1 MVFSVPNE
9 LLTSCQ
15 LPMQMRQAE
24 MEGLL
29 YLELKCATSDCY
41 EINHFSFNSYL
52 CPCGLCHVGTFSLYY
67 LPSNKML
74 QGTSGWLRSWRGR
87 GARTSNFI
95 LSWFAPSALLG
106 SGLQGYKLSGAPSP
120 VGINDNSGV

>member
-1 MVFSVPNE
+1 
-9 LLTSCQ
+9 
-15 LPMQMRQAE
+15 

-41 EINHFSFNSYL
+41 EINHFGFNSCL

-74 QGTSGWLRSWRGR
+74 QGT
-87 GARTSNFI
+87 
-95 LSWFAPSALLG
+95 LG
-106 SGLQGYKLSGAPSP
+106 VIKTLKGEGDSHKQLHSS
-120 VGINDNSGV
+120 VVCTFCSS

>member
-29 YLELKCATSDCY
+29 YLELKYATSDCY
-41 EINHFSFNSYL
+41 EINHFSFNSCL

-74 QGTSGWLRSWRGR
+74 QGTLGVIKMGRGR
-87 GARTSNFI
+87 GTCTCNFI
-95 LSWFAPSALLG
+95 LLWFAPSALLG
-106 SGLQGYKLSGAPSP
+106 LGLQGYKLSGALSP
-120 VGINDNSGV
+120 GEINDNSGV

>member
-15 LPMQMRQAE
+15 LPMQMRQEE

-41 EINHFSFNSYL
+41 EINHFSFNSCL
-52 CPCGLCHVGTFSLYY
+52 CPCGLCYVGTFSLYY

-74 QGTSGWLRSWRGR
+74 QGTLGVIKKLRGR
-87 GARTSNFI
+87 GTQASNFI
-95 LSWFAPSALLG
+95 L
-106 SGLQGYKLSGAPSP
+106 Y
-120 VGINDNSGV
+120 